1 MLVCHKTENSGAAHA
16 LCKVKATTGQAVA
29 YRPHGNFTPP
39 HSDGEPYPL
48 GCPMAIRAYH
58 YPRRWIVAQARLLV
72 PPHRSGV
79 CRSHRP
85 RSMIMAHPAARLPNA
100 GTYPGCRLFGCQVAS
115 EREVPSLTSDKNEVK
130 ISPLRELFSNF
141 LVPCRW
147 RHTPQRHLL
156 PRLLQFLF
164 EKSPG

>member
-48 GCPMAIRAYH
+48 GCPVAIRVYH
-58 YPRRWIVAQARLLV
+58 YPRRWIVARARLLV

-100 GTYPGCRLFGCQVAS
+100 GTYPGCRLFNFQCAS
-115 EREVPSLTSDKNEVK
+115 EREVPSLTSDKNRGK
-130 ISPLRELFSNF
+130 IAVPKKYFSFFLSQLELNGTQ
-141 LVPCRW
+141 PMR
-147 RHTPQRHLL
+147 QR
-156 PRLLQFLF
+156 PPIAQFLF